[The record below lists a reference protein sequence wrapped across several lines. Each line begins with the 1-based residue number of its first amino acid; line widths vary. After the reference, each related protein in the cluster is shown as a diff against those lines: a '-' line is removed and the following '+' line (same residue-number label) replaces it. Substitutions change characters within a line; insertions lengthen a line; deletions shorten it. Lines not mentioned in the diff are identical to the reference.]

1 MTIGMK
7 LTAVMSTLALLAV
20 GAASVGEARAESQ
33 AQAEREEGETLRPS
47 QIVRKKIAIDASMA
61 ELISPDAVANESAVN
76 SRIIYL
82 NNCKPNGCTVR
93 SGGED
98 SRQDL
103 SGIISGI
110 RTISAFAYS
119 DAIWDQVV
127 QCVRETF
134 APFNLTITDQDPCNG
149 QTSGCTVNH
158 WEDIVAGRPQEAGFD
173 SNVGGVSPWSRN
185 CQLPII
191 NNSITYSFA
200 NLYGPDVVSI
210 CWTVSQEVAHSWG
223 LDHQYLR
230 EDPMTYLEG
239 SSLPGGFKRFQNQ
252 NAQCGEYSARS
263 CQCGGSTQNS
273 VQKILGIFGAAG
285 PTPPE
290 VSFDDLTNG
299 EQVEP
304 GFIVR
309 TTIVDDNGITSATL
323 TVDNQAVQTLTT
335 PPYVFNAPGSLGEG
349 THRVTVTAVDS
360 LGTSGS
366 ASVDVNIGPPCETP
380 ADCAGQGE
388 NYTCVGGR
396 CVPGEGAPGGLGE
409 ACMDNSEC
417 YSGQCATAGEDRYCV
432 EPCEVGGSDCP
443 SGFQCL
449 DAGGTGVCWPGGG
462 DDTSGGCSSSS
473 GDGAMTSSLALG
485 ALLGVL
491 FAGRRRR
498 ARTC

>member
-7 LTAVMSTLALLAV
+7 LTAVMSALALLAV
-20 GAASVGEARAESQ
+20 GAAGVDIAHAEDQ
-33 AQAEREEGETLRPS
+33 ASGPLRPS
-47 QIVRKKIAIDASMA
+47 EIVRARLNVDETMA
-61 ELISPDAVANESAVN
+61 ELIPNDGTIAHGGIT

-82 NNCKPNGCTVR
+82 NDCKPNGCTIAPGFESSKSNR
-93 SGGED
+93 S
-98 SRQDL
+98 S
-103 SGIISGI
+103 IIGQ
-110 RTISAFAYS
+110 TANLSAFAYS
-119 DAIWDQVV
+119 DAVWQEVL
-127 QCVRETF
+127 QCVRETY
-134 APFNLTITDQDPCNG
+134 APFNITITDEDPCAGN
-149 QTSGCTVNH
+149 TSTCQVDH
-158 WEDIVAGRPQEAGFD
+158 WENLVAGTPQQAGFQ
-173 SNVGGVSPWSRN
+173 SGVGGVSPWSCGN
-185 CQLPII
+185 II
-191 NNSITYSFA
+191 NNTITYTFA
-200 NLYGPDVVSI
+200 NIYGPSVVDI
-210 CWTVSQEVAHSWG
+210 CWTAAQEVAHSFG
-223 LDHQYLR
+223 LDHEYLA
-230 EDPMTYLEG
+230 EDPMTYRQG
-239 SSLPGGFKRFQNQ
+239 SSLPGGVKRFQNV
-252 NAQCGEYSARS
+252 NAQCGEYSAR
-263 CQCGGSTQNS
+263 QCECAGPDGSRSYQNS
-273 VQKILGIFGAAG
+273 VTEITGIFGAAG

-323 TVDNQAVQTLTT
+323 TVDNQTVQTLTT
-335 PPYVFNAPGSLGEG
+335 PPYIFNAPSSLGEG

-409 ACMDNSEC
+409 ECMDNSEC

-462 DDTSGGCSSSS
+462 DGDPEGGCSSSS
-473 GDGAMTSSLALG
+473 GNGAMTSSLALG

-498 ARTC
+498 RRRARA

>member
-7 LTAVMSTLALLAV
+7 LTAVMSALALLAV
-20 GAASVGEARAESQ
+20 GAAGVDIAHAEDQ
-33 AQAEREEGETLRPS
+33 APGPLRPS
-47 QIVRKKIAIDASMA
+47 QIVREKLWIDSSMA
-61 ELISPDAVANESAVN
+61 EIIPKDEAMAGGGVN

-82 NNCKPNGCTVR
+82 NNCKPGGCVISPGFESSLTNR
-93 SGGED
+93 S
-98 SRQDL
+98 S
-103 SGIISGI
+103 IIDQ
-110 RTISAFAYS
+110 TANISPFAYD
-119 DAIWDQVV
+119 DAVWDQVV
-127 QCVRETF
+127 QCVRETY
-134 APFNLTITDQDPCNG
+134 APFNITVTDQDPCNG

-158 WEDIVAGRPQEAGFD
+158 WEDIVAGTPQQAGFQ
-173 SNVGGVSPWSRN
+173 SGVGGVSPWN
-185 CQLPII
+185 CGII

-200 NLYGPDVVSI
+200 NIYGPDVVNI
-210 CWTVSQEVAHSWG
+210 CWTVAQEVAHSWG
-223 LDHQYLR
+223 LDHEYLR

-252 NAQCGEYSARS
+252 NAQCGEYSARA

-273 VQKILGIFGAAG
+273 YQDIIGIFGAAG

-323 TVDNQAVQTLTT
+323 TVDNQTVQTLTT
-335 PPYVFNAPGSLGEG
+335 PPYIFNAPGSLGEG

-409 ACMDNSEC
+409 ECMDNSEC

-449 DAGGTGVCWPGGG
+449 DAGGSGVCWPGGG
-462 DDTSGGCSSSS
+462 DGDPEGGCSSSA
-473 GDGAMTSSLALG
+473 GNGAMTSSLALG

-498 ARTC
+498 RARA